1 VVRTAR
7 PAAYLQ
13 AMGVGGYEIICQSCR
28 AAVSSEAEMCPNC
41 GHNLLGRTSPQF
53 LQASAAS
60 MSAPATS
67 QGAVAATA
75 GELSLSLPKAE
86 PLRDGYVRY
95 GGFWLRVAAALID
108 TVILLVPWFVLR
120 NRLGRAGPLVSAI
133 GDWLYFALMES
144 SYNQATLGKM
154 ACGLAVTDLEGRR
167 ISFGRATGRYFAQ
180 LLCALTLGLGYA
192 MVGWT
197 RQKRGLHDFVAGTL
211 VVRR

>member
-1 VVRTAR
+1 
-7 PAAYLQ
+7 
-13 AMGVGGYEIICQSCR
+13 MGEGGYEIICANCR
-28 AAVSSEAEMCPNC
+28 SAVSSEAETCPQC
-41 GHNLLGRTSPQF
+41 GHNLLGRTAPQF
-53 LQASAAS
+53 LQASGLPL
-60 MSAPATS
+60 SAGAPQA
-67 QGAVAATA
+67 AVAGTPGDWTVTA
-75 GELSLSLPKAE
+75 PRPD
-86 PLRDGYVRY
+86 PLRVAHVRY

-108 TVILLVPWFVLR
+108 SVALSVPVIAVQL
-120 NRLGRAGPLVSAI
+120 RLGVLGALISFVGQ
-133 GDWLYFALMES
+133 WLYFALMES

>member
-1 VVRTAR
+1 
-7 PAAYLQ
+7 
-13 AMGVGGYEIICQSCR
+13 MGEGGYEIICQGCR
-28 AAVSSEAEMCPNC
+28 AAVSSEAETCPNC
-41 GHNLLGRTSPQF
+41 GHNLLGRTAPQF

-60 MSAPATS
+60 MSAPAAS
-67 QGAVAATA
+67 QGAIAATA
-75 GELSLSLPKAE
+75 GDWNLAPPTAD
-86 PLRDGYVRY
+86 PLREGYVRY

-108 TVILLVPWFVLR
+108 TIILLVPWFVLR
-120 NRLGRAGPLVSAI
+120 NRLGGAGPLVSFI
-133 GDWLYFALMES
+133 GEWLYFALMES

-211 VVRR
+211 VIRR